1 MESTLE
7 KRLTKEGKWIIQK
20 YRNLSVEYNDQD
32 PKYVINAGVKI
43 NGKNLKFLISPHYPF
58 SPPALQVNGID
69 YIQLLSFSFPDLQD
83 YLEKINKSCLC
94 CSTLLCSNNWKP
106 GVKLMNVIEEYEQI
120 KGIIKTCLYKK
131 YTRLVCNRYNIFAE
145 EIVEN
150 ITKYY

>member
-1 MESTLE
+1 M
-7 KRLTKEGKWIIQK
+7 
-20 YRNLSVEYNDQD
+20 
-32 PKYVINAGVKI
+32 VKSQVF
-43 NGKNLKFLISPHYPF
+43 NFTNYPF
-58 SPPALQVNGID
+58 SPPALQINGLD

-131 YTRLVCNRYNIFAE
+131 YTRLVCNRYNIFVE